1 MLSKRALA
9 DIALVFCSLIWGCTF
24 LIVKNALGDISVMAY
39 IAVRFCISGSLMG
52 IIFWRSLRELKL
64 PALWAGVQIGF
75 FMLGGYVFQT
85 TGLKF
90 TTPSKAAFIT
100 GSSVVLVPLFLAPFG
115 QRRIKS
121 WLWAGAIAA
130 LAGLYF
136 LTVPSEGLGELNKGD
151 PIVFVCAVMFAM
163 HMIFLGRYVAR
174 HPVGAISF
182 LQVATTGI
190 LAAFLVPVF
199 AIGGLERPHI
209 SWTTNLI
216 SALAITSIGS
226 TVIGFSLQTWA
237 QKYTSASHTA
247 ILVSMEPVFAAITAW
262 VVSHEHLGRRGFL
275 GAALILAGILL
286 AELKGPSPGVP
297 ESPSPPVTSGNR

>member
-1 MLSKRALA
+1 MANKRALA

-39 IAVRFCISGSLMG
+39 IAIRFCISGALMA
-52 IIFWRSLRELKL
+52 IMFWRSLRALKF
-64 PALWAGVQIGF
+64 PAFWAGVQIGF

-85 TGLKF
+85 AGLKF

-100 GSSVVLVPLFLAPFG
+100 GSSVVLVPLFLALVG
-115 QRRIKS
+115 QRRING
-121 WLWAGAIAA
+121 WLWAGAMAA

-136 LTVPSEGLGELNKGD
+136 LTVPPQGFGGLNKGD
-151 PIVFVCAVMFAM
+151 PIVLGCAIMFAM
-163 HMIFLGRYVAR
+163 HMIYLGRYAGS

-190 LAAFLVPVF
+190 LAAFLVPAF
-199 AIGGLERPHI
+199 AIGGLERPHV
-209 SWTTNLI
+209 SWTSNLV
-216 SALAITSIGS
+216 SALAITAIGS

-262 VVSHEHLGRRGFL
+262 VVSHEHLGQARVSRGR
-275 GAALILAGILL
+275 
-286 AELKGPSPGVP
+286 PN
-297 ESPSPPVTSGNR
+297 SGGDSGWLS